1 MKLSIYIQIIAV
13 VAVYSHHCN
22 EYHCA
27 FFQGKRRG
35 AEEDLVHRHD
45 MHSFT
50 GAEGIDHHTSDSGL
64 SGPTSRRSG
73 GHKSVL
79 QTNNN
84 LLRRHDMHSFTGTEG
99 IDHCPI
105 EGKGKDAAKR
115 PGRRLP
121 SFKTSHPIE
130 EEIAGE

>member
-1 MKLSIYIQIIAV
+1 
-13 VAVYSHHCN
+13 
-22 EYHCA
+22 
-27 FFQGKRRG
+27 
-35 AEEDLVHRHD
+35 
-45 MHSFT
+45 
-50 GAEGIDHHTSDSGL
+50 
-64 SGPTSRRSG
+64 
-73 GHKSVL
+73 
-79 QTNNN
+79 
-84 LLRRHDMHSFTGTEG
+84 MHSFTGTEG